1 MRICLT
7 RENLAPRARFELAT
21 LRLTAERGKN
31 LSALSGV
38 AYKELGGILSS
49 LAAPNV
55 APKICATIG
64 GVFNDRFVH
73 TLDSLVNDTRLWWEG
88 DLSATACRTD

>member
-38 AYKELGGILSS
+38 AYEKLGATFPYIL
-49 LAAPNV
+49 APHP
-55 APKICATIG
+55 APKVRYSERILG
-64 GVFNDRFVH
+64 SHR
-73 TLDSLVNDTRLWWEG
+73 TLY
-88 DLSATACRTD
+88 